1 MRCKHCNA
9 RLANHD
15 IWCVECG
22 RQSDVVKTELS
33 AMKSLKKTYKAFLPE
48 KALAIP
54 GTAFML
60 IAGVLPILVLLWVF
74 NKYISLESGTAMQM
88 LMNLGIKS
96 IAISVFIPIIL
107 SAFNAMCSHTNYQL
121 SFSSM
126 MSSLKSYPRYLGY
139 ALISALFFSIIYII
153 GFGFP
158 SFASLPILRLVW
170 IVLVNYWVAIVLPAV
185 VLMEQFS
192 LSPWQAIKKSY
203 RHFHDLRWNI
213 YYLALVLGIIN
224 LVALLLLFVPL
235 IFTLPLSMFAIRD
248 YTRLLVEYELLDY
261 RR

>member
-1 MRCKHCNA
+1 
-9 RLANHD
+9 
-15 IWCVECG
+15 
-22 RQSDVVKTELS
+22 
-33 AMKSLKKTYKAFLPE
+33 MKSLKETYRAFLPE

-60 IAGVLPILVLLWVF
+60 IAGLIPILVLLWLF
-74 NKYISLESGTAMQM
+74 NKYISLESGTAVQM
-88 LMNLGIKS
+88 LVNLFIKS
-96 IAISVFIPIIL
+96 VAISVFVPIIL
-107 SAFNAMCSHTNYQL
+107 SAFNAICSNTDYRL
-121 SFSSM
+121 SFAEM
-126 MSSLKSYPRYLGY
+126 MTSLKSYPRYLGY

-170 IVLVNYWVAIVLPAV
+170 IVLVNYWVAIVMPAV

-213 YYLALVLGIIN
+213 YLLALVLGVMN
-224 LVALLLLFVPL
+224 LVALMLFFVPL
-235 IFTLPLSMFAIRD
+235 IFTLPLSMFAVRD
-248 YTRLLVEYELLDY
+248 YIRRLVDYELLDY